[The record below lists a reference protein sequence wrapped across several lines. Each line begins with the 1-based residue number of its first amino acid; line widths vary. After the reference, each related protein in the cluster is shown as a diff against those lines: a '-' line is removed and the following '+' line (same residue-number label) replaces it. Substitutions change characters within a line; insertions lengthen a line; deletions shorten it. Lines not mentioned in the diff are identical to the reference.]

1 MVKIRLFRTG
11 TRKRPSYRI
20 VAVDS
25 RAKRQGRFLENLG
38 TYNPRSGGAVEMR
51 EDALERWVQQGAQV
65 TETVRSLVRK
75 ARRARAA
82 EAAESGSGAAGVEE
96 SAPSAS

>member
-11 TRKRPSYRI
+11 TRKRPCYRI

-38 TYNPRSGGAVEMR
+38 TYDPRGGGTVEVR
-51 EDALERWVQQGAQV
+51 EDAVERWVQQGAQV
-65 TETVRSLVRK
+65 TETVGSLIRK
-75 ARRARAA
+75 ARRARATEAGSEPAPA
-82 EAAESGSGAAGVEE
+82 EEDAS
-96 SAPSAS
+96 SAS